1 MKKIGFIDY
10 YISEWHADNYPQW
23 IKDASE
29 KMNEDF
35 VVAFAWA
42 ELDKS
47 LVDGVTTD
55 EWCNKFNVERCN
67 SIEELCEKSD
77 YVLVLAPTNPE
88 THLGYAKQVL
98 KYKKNTY
105 IDKTFA
111 PDYATA
117 KEIFDIAEK
126 YGTKFFSTSALRFA
140 TELDEIKDALSV
152 DVRGGG
158 SNIEEY
164 IIRQIEMAVRV
175 LKKSAVRVRIE
186 DEGDNKYTCYVD
198 FGNDEISTLY
208 FAQGTPFSLSANF
221 KDGIAKNYPIESD
234 FFVNLLSDI
243 LRFFVTG
250 ETSFDVKETLEVMK
264 IREAV
269 VKGVSNIGEWIAL

>member
-10 YISEWHADNYPQW
+10 YISEWHADNYPEW
-23 IKDASE
+23 IKDANE

-35 VVAFAWA
+35 VVSYAWA
-42 ELDKS
+42 ELEES

-55 EWCNKFNVERCN
+55 EWCAKNNVERCN

-77 YVLVLAPTNPE
+77 YILILAPSNPE
-88 THLGYAKQVL
+88 KHLGYAKQAL
-98 KYKKNTY
+98 KFKKNTY

-111 PDYATA
+111 PDYETA
-117 KEIFDIAEK
+117 KEIFSIAEK

-140 TELDEIKDALSV
+140 TELEDIKDAVKV
-152 DVRGGG
+152 DVLGGG

-164 IIRQIEMAVRV
+164 IIHQVEMAVKI
-175 LKKSAVRVRIE
+175 LKKNAVRVRVE
-186 DEGDNKYTCYVD
+186 DLCENKYKCYVD
-198 FGNDEISTLY
+198 FGNEEISTLY
-208 FAQGTPFSLSANF
+208 FAQGTPFSLSAKF
-221 KDGIAKNYPIESD
+221 SDGAVKEYAIEFD

-243 LRFFVTG
+243 LRFYISG
-250 ETSFDVKETLEVMK
+250 EPSFDVNETLEVMK

-269 VKGVSNIGEWIAL
+269 VKGVSNIGEWIKL

>member
-35 VVAFAWA
+35 VVAYAWA

-164 IIRQIEMAVRV
+164 IIHQIEMAVRV
-175 LKKSAVRVRIE
+175 LKKNAVRVRVE
-186 DEGDNKYTCYVD
+186 DESDNKYTCYVD

>member
-10 YISEWHADNYPQW
+10 YISEWHADNYPEW

-29 KMNEDF
+29 KMNADF
-35 VVAFAWA
+35 VVSYAWA
-42 ELDKS
+42 ELEES

-55 EWCNKFNVERCN
+55 EWCAKNNVERCN

-77 YVLVLAPTNPE
+77 YILILAPSNPE
-88 THLGYAKQVL
+88 KHLGYAKQAL
-98 KYKKNTY
+98 KFKKNTY

-111 PDYATA
+111 PDYETA
-117 KEIFDIAEK
+117 KEIFSIAEK

-140 TELDEIKDALSV
+140 TELEGIKDAVKV
-152 DVRGGG
+152 DVLGGG

-164 IIRQIEMAVRV
+164 IIHQVEMAVKI
-175 LKKSAVRVRIE
+175 LKKNAVRVRVE
-186 DEGDNKYTCYVD
+186 DLGENKYKCYVD
-198 FGNDEISTLY
+198 FGNEEISTLY
-208 FAQGTPFSLSANF
+208 FAQGTPFSLSAKF
-221 KDGIAKNYPIESD
+221 SDGAVKEYAIESD

-243 LRFFVTG
+243 LRFYISG
-250 ETSFDVKETLEVMK
+250 EPSFDVNETLEVMK

-269 VKGVSNIGEWIAL
+269 VKGVSNIGEWIKL

>member
-10 YISEWHADNYPQW
+10 YLSEWHADNYPQW

-35 VVAFAWA
+35 VVSYAWA
-42 ELDKS
+42 ELDSS

-55 EWCNKFNVERCN
+55 EWCSKNNVEKCN

-77 YVLVLAPTNPE
+77 YILVLAPTNPE
-88 THLGYAKQVL
+88 THLRYAQEVL

-117 KEIFDIAEK
+117 KEIFSIAEK

-140 TELDEIKDALSV
+140 SELDDIKDAVKV
-152 DVRGGG
+152 DVLGGG

-164 IIRQIEMAVRV
+164 IIHQIEMAVSII
-175 LKKSAVRVRIE
+175 KKNAVRLRVE
-186 DEGDNKYTCYVD
+186 DLGENKYKCYVD
-198 FGNDEISTLY
+198 FGNEEVSTLY
-208 FAQGTPFSLSANF
+208 FAQGTPFSLSAKF
-221 KDGIAKNYPIESD
+221 SDGAVKEYPIESD
-234 FFVNLLSDI
+234 FFANLISDI
-243 LRFFVTG
+243 LRFYVTG
-250 ETSFDVKETLEVMK
+250 ETSFDTYETLQVMK

-269 VKGVSNIGEWIAL
+269 VKGVSKIGEWITL

>member
-35 VVAFAWA
+35 VVSYAWA
-42 ELDKS
+42 ELEES

-55 EWCNKFNVERCN
+55 EWCAKNNVERCN
-67 SIEELCEKSD
+67 SIDELCQKSD
-77 YVLVLAPTNPE
+77 YILILAPSNPE
-88 THLGYAKQVL
+88 KHLEYAKQAL
-98 KYKKNTY
+98 KFKKNTY

-111 PDYATA
+111 PDYNVA
-117 KEIFDIAEK
+117 KEIFAIAEK

-140 TELDEIKDALSV
+140 SELADIKGAVKV
-152 DVRGGG
+152 DVLGGG

-164 IIRQIEMAVRV
+164 IIHQIEMAVSV
-175 LKKSAVRVRIE
+175 LKKKAVRVRVE
-186 DEGDNKYTCYVD
+186 DLGENKYKCYVD
-198 FGNDEISTLY
+198 FGNEEISTLY
-208 FAQGTPFSLSANF
+208 FAQGTPFSLSAKF
-221 KDGIAKNYPIESD
+221 SDGAVKEYPIESD
-234 FFVNLLSDI
+234 FFVYLLSDI
-243 LRFFVTG
+243 LRFYISG
-250 ETSFDVKETLEVMK
+250 ETSFDVNETLEVMK

-269 VKGVSNIGEWIAL
+269 VKGVSNIGEWITL

>member
-10 YISEWHADNYPQW
+10 YLSEWHADNYPQW

-35 VVAFAWA
+35 VVAYAWA
-42 ELDKS
+42 ELEKS

-55 EWCNKFNVERCN
+55 EWCSKNNVERCN

-77 YVLVLAPTNPE
+77 YILILAPTNPE
-88 THLGYAKQVL
+88 KHLGYAQQAL
-98 KYKKNTY
+98 KFKKNTY

-111 PDYATA
+111 PDFATA
-117 KEIFDIAEK
+117 KEIFNVSEK

-140 TELDEIKDALSV
+140 TEINGIKDAVKV
-152 DVRGGG
+152 DVKGGG

-164 IIRQIEMAVRV
+164 IIHQIEMAVCV
-175 LKKSAVRVRIE
+175 LKKNAIQVRVE
-186 DEGDNKYTCYVD
+186 EAGENKYTCYVD
-198 FGNDEISTLY
+198 FGNGEISTLY
-208 FAQGTPFSLSANF
+208 FAQGTPFSLSAKFADGNV
-221 KDGIAKNYPIESD
+221 KDYPIESD
-234 FFVNLLSDI
+234 FFANLLSDI
-243 LRFFVTG
+243 LRFYVTG
-250 ETSFDVKETLEVMK
+250 ETSFDVNETLQVMK

-269 VKGVSNIGEWIAL
+269 VKGVSNIGKWITL